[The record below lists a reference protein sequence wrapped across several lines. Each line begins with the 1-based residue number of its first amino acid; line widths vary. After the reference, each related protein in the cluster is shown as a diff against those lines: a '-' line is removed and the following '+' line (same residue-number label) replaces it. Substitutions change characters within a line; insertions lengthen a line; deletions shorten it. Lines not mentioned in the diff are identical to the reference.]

1 MRYLKCLIL
10 AVLLTTWGCA
20 GLDFTG
26 SSSEEP
32 VPPEQTSFFYD
43 FNDIRVPEEMEI
55 QPKES
60 SITPSENGKYG
71 TIRFKGWAEPISLF
85 DYFFNNMPKD
95 GWTLVTYQK
104 YQRYF
109 LVFSKD
115 NRVCM
120 INIEDNPFWYTW
132 LEIKVTPKVVNTY
145 SPAYST
151 GAQPMDTYPSS
162 GTTLQDERTL
172 AQ

>member
-1 MRYLKCLIL
+1 MRYLKCLIFAL
-10 AVLLTTWGCA
+10 LLTSWGCA
-20 GLDFTG
+20 GMDFMG
-26 SSSEEP
+26 SSTEEP
-32 VPPEQTSFFYD
+32 SAPEQSSFFYD

-55 QPKES
+55 LPDES
-60 SITPSENGKYG
+60 SITPSESGKYG
-71 TIRFKGWAEPISLF
+71 TIRFQGWAEPTSLF

-104 YQRYF
+104 YERYF
-109 LVFSKD
+109 LVFSKG

-120 INIEDNPFWYTW
+120 ISIEDRPFWYTK
-132 LEIKVTPKVVNTY
+132 LEIKVTPRVVGTN

-162 GTTLQDERTL
+162 GATLDSERTL